1 MKPLGLNLPIRVVK
15 ITLCYW
21 TEKIPGQSKKYPT
34 FCDFGID
41 KPDGFTEPVYV
52 FGFPSIE
59 YNGLRKISVHHGT
72 GVDPDQRDSFIA
84 DETKDAQ
91 FLLNYMKRR
100 FPEYIIQTLL
110 SLRSVCI
117 LSRIQNGSSYWESP
131 RRDGSRREGLV

>member
-1 MKPLGLNLPIRVVK
+1 MLHMIVLLSLTLKYPKVFMYFFFSFSSECFQVVK

-59 YNGLRKISVHHGT
+59 YNGLRKVRNFSKCGSEKIMSE
-72 GVDPDQRDSFIA
+72 Q
-84 DETKDAQ
+84 E
-91 FLLNYMKRR
+91 RR
-100 FPEYIIQTLL
+100 
-110 SLRSVCI
+110 
-117 LSRIQNGSSYWESP
+117 
-131 RRDGSRREGLV
+131 RRGIVTYVI